1 VFSMWGKV
9 PILKAINRV
18 PGGLMVVFLVLGC
31 LVNTFA
37 PQSLMIGS
45 FTTFLFKQ
53 GAMPLIAVLL
63 FCSGAQITVK
73 TAGVALWKGI
83 VLNTSKVLLG
93 VIPALLLGHFLGQHA
108 TWLGLT
114 PLALISAMSNS
125 NGGLYAALASRYG
138 DDSDVGA
145 VAILSS
151 NDGPFFEMA
160 FMAGTGL
167 ANIPWITLWAVV
179 VPILIGM
186 LLGNLDDDI
195 RVFLKP
201 GVMLSIPFFAFPLG
215 AGLSLNQLIEAGIPG
230 IILGLLTVVVTGGG
244 SYFVYKFLVPK
255 SMRKGGA
262 VGAAVG
268 TSAGN
273 AAATPAAFAAVDPSF
288 AAYAPVA
295 TAQVGASIVITA
307 ILCPLLVD
315 FLARRERKAQG
326 LAAENSVS
334 SLKDDIGTNL

>member
-1 VFSMWGKV
+1 MWGKV
-9 PILKAINRV
+9 PILKSINRV

-93 VIPALLLGHFLGQHA
+93 VSVALIVGKFLGQHS
-108 TWLGLT
+108 TWLGIT
-114 PLALISAMSNS
+114 PLAFISAMSNS

-138 DDSDVGA
+138 DDSDIGA
-145 VAILSS
+145 LAVISS

-167 ANIPWITLWAVV
+167 ASIPWITLWAVV

-215 AGLSLNQLIEAGIPG
+215 AGLSLNQLVDAGIPG
-230 IILGLLTVVVTGGG
+230 VILGLFTLVITGGG
-244 SYFVYKFLVPK
+244 SYFVYK
-255 SMRKGGA
+255 
-262 VGAAVG
+262 
-268 TSAGN
+268 
-273 AAATPAAFAAVDPSF
+273 
-288 AAYAPVA
+288 
-295 TAQVGASIVITA
+295 
-307 ILCPLLVD
+307 LLV
-315 FLARRERKAQG
+315 
-326 LAAENSVS
+326 
-334 SLKDDIGTNL
+334 

>member
-1 VFSMWGKV
+1 MASFLGRV
-9 PILKAINRV
+9 PILKTVYKV
-18 PGGLMVVFLVLGC
+18 PGGLMVCPLVLGC
-31 LVNTFA
+31 IINTFA
-37 PQSLMIGS
+37 PESLQIGS

-73 TAGVALWKGI
+73 TAGLALYKGI
-83 VLNTSKVLLG
+83 ILNVAKVLLG
-93 VIPALLLGHFLGQHA
+93 VSLALIIGKLYGQHA

-145 VAILSS
+145 IAILSS

-160 FMAGTGL
+160 FMAGAGL
-167 ANIPWITLWAVV
+167 ANIPWLTLLAVII
-179 VPILIGM
+179 PIIIGM
-186 LLGNLDDDI
+186 ILGNLDDDC
-195 RVFLKP
+195 RQFLKP

-215 AGLSLNQLIEAGIPG
+215 AGMSFSQLVKAGPPG
-230 IILGLLTVVVTGGG
+230 ILLGLLTMIVTGLGG
-244 SYFVYKFLVPK
+244 YIVFKILIPK
-255 SMRKGGA
+255 KYRKNAA

-273 AAATPAAFAAVDPSF
+273 STATPAAFAAADPSF
-288 AAYAPVA
+288 APYAPIA
-295 TAQVGASIVITA
+295 AAQCAASVIITA
-307 ILCPLLVD
+307 IFTPLLVD
-315 FLARRERKAQG
+315 FLSKLEGKKG
-326 LAAENSVS
+326 GGAAIKTSGAD
-334 SLKDDIGTNL
+334 L

>member
-1 VFSMWGKV
+1 MSSFLGRV
-9 PILKAINRV
+9 PILKTVYKV
-18 PGGLMVVFLVLGC
+18 PGGLMVIPLVLGC
-31 LVNTFA
+31 LINTFA
-37 PQSLMIGS
+37 PKSLEIGS

-63 FCSGAQITVK
+63 FCSGAQITFR
-73 TAGVALWKGI
+73 TAGLALWKGI
-83 VLNTSKVLLG
+83 VLNASKVLLG
-93 VIPALLLGHFLGQHA
+93 VSLALIIGKIYGQHA

-145 VAILSS
+145 VAVLSS

-167 ANIPWITLWAVV
+167 ANIPWITLLAVV
-179 VPILIGM
+179 IPIIIGM
-186 LLGNLDDDI
+186 ILGNLDDDV
-195 RVFLKP
+195 RQFLKP

-215 AGLSLNQLIEAGIPG
+215 AGLSLKQLAEAGPPG
-230 IILGLLTVVVTGGG
+230 VLLGVLTLVVTGVG
-244 SYFVYKFLVPK
+244 SYFVYKLVLPK
-255 SMRKGGA
+255 KYRKNAA

-273 AAATPAAFAAVDPSF
+273 AAATPAAFAAADPSF
-288 AAYAPVA
+288 ASYAPVA

-307 ILCPLLVD
+307 IFTPLLVD
-315 FLARRERKAQG
+315 FLSKLETK
-326 LAAENSVS
+326 
-334 SLKDDIGTNL
+334 K